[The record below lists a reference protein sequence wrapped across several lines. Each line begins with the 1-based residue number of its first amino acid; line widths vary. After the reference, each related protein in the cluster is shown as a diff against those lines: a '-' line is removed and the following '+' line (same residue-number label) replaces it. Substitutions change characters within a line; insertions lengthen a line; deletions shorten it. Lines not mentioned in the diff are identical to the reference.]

1 MTRFISRGPGVLH
14 TYIGGYFTPPI
25 QGHFITLASAIF
37 HAPGSSVPHNSG
49 SRGSSYFMLPRYFT
63 PQFSGILRSQ
73 LPTFFIHR
81 ASWILYTLGSS
92 DYLYIGLQGY
102 FIPLGYFIPRLPR
115 YFIPWAPGILLTPEL
130 RGYFINPELK
140 EYICDICTL

>member
-1 MTRFISRGPGVLH
+1 
-14 TYIGGYFTPPI
+14 
-25 QGHFITLASAIF
+25 
-37 HAPGSSVPHNSG
+37 
-49 SRGSSYFMLPRYFT
+49 MLPRYFT